1 MLNLVDIT
9 EVSENEAKEA
19 KKRGQIVA
27 VATGADG
34 VKRYG
39 ISGITVAAFVNSGT
53 EAEKAHWIAMGAM
66 QPASAMIRLAITPLD
81 PEKEQARADKKMLE
95 LLRAKLSSEELARLV
110 AKVTGK

>member
-1 MLNLVDIT
+1 MMTLTDIK
-9 EVSENEAKEA
+9 EVSENDAKEA
-19 KKRGQIVA
+19 KKAGQLVA

-39 ISGITVAAFVNSGT
+39 ISAVTLEAFVNSGT
-53 EAEKAHWIAMGAM
+53 EAEKAHWTAMGAM

-95 LLRAKLSSEELARLV
+95 LLKAKLSSEELARLV